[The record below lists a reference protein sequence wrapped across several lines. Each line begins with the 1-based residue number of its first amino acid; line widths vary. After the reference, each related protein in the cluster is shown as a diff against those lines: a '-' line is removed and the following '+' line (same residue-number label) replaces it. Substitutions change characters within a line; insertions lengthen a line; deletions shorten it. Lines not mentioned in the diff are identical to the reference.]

1 MQFEAAYGKTEGQ
14 REASFSLSEEST
26 RITPYFLTSL
36 DISTAA
42 VLKNLMIDH
51 DYSSAIDNLKI
62 LAATPGDE
70 EIMTLAENHVKET
83 NKALERLKCQ
93 RTFTMADEYPKRLKQ
108 IQFLKERSF
117 DLYWQ
122 LRKKMKEKGYL
133 RWSSLLN
140 DKGFRDLESKAA
152 EDNP

>member
-1 MQFEAAYGKTEGQ
+1 M
-14 REASFSLSEEST
+14 SEEST

-36 DISTAA
+36 DIITAA
-42 VLKNLMIDH
+42 VLKNLAVDH

-70 EIMTLAENHVKET
+70 EIMKLAEDHIKQT
-83 NKALERLKCQ
+83 ERQ
-93 RTFTMADEYPKRLKQ
+93 RQSLRILNTGYTMADRFTTMNKENT
-108 IQFLKERSF
+108 FLKNRAFE
-117 DLYWQ
+117 LYWL

-140 DKGFRDLESKAA
+140 DKTFKELESKAA
-152 EDNP
+152 EGPQE